1 MDMSQLRMNVSIHF
15 ENPRRGNGRRDD
27 GFHLQCCKQIT
38 LAESNHKQIMAQIKR
53 ASSIVWMYL
62 NHPLSRRAQLSSL
75 PNSNLAIQYVNNL
88 IAAQIFIQAM

>member
-1 MDMSQLRMNVSIHF
+1 MSQLRMNVSGHV
-15 ENPRRGNGRRDD
+15 ENRKRGNGPRDD
-27 GFHLQCCKQIT
+27 GFNVKCCKQIT

-88 IAAQIFIQAM
+88 TATQIFLQAM